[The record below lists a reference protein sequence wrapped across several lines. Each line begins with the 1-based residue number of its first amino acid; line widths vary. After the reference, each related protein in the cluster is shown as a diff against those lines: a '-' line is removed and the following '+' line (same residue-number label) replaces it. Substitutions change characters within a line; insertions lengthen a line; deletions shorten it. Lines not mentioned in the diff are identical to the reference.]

1 MVEETI
7 TDNLGNSLTLRY
19 DNVNDQITIRNTGID
34 GEFRVVYLNE
44 AMLDPY
50 HVVTID
56 EVRGPEEWEGFTDD
70 LGRTVIQNFWD
81 THKVNKETRGL

>member
-19 DNVNDQITIRNTGID
+19 DDVNDQITIRNTGID

-50 HVVTID
+50 HVVTIN

>member
-19 DNVNDQITIRNTGID
+19 DDVNDQITIRNTGID

-50 HVVTID
+50 HVVTIN

-70 LGRTVIQNFWD
+70 LGRTIIQNFWD

>member
-1 MVEETI
+1 MVEENI

-34 GEFRVVYLNE
+34 GEFRVVYLND

-56 EVRGPEEWEGFTDD
+56 EVMGPEEWEGFTDD
-70 LGRTVIQNFWD
+70 LGRTVIQTFWD
-81 THKVNKETRGL
+81 THKVDKETRGL

>member
-1 MVEETI
+1 MVEENI

-19 DNVNDQITIRNTGID
+19 DDVNDQITIRNTGID

-50 HVVTID
+50 HVVTIN

-81 THKVNKETRGL
+81 THKVDKETRGL

>member
-1 MVEETI
+1 MVEENI
-7 TDNLGNSLTLRY
+7 TYNLGNSLTLRY

-34 GEFRVVYLNE
+34 GEFRVVYLND

-70 LGRTVIQNFWD
+70 LGRSFIQIFWN
-81 THKVNKETRGL
+81 TNKVDKETRGL

>member
-1 MVEETI
+1 MVEENI

-56 EVRGPEEWEGFTDD
+56 EVMGPEEWEGFTDD
-70 LGRTVIQNFWD
+70 LGRTVIQTFWD
-81 THKVNKETRGL
+81 THKVDKETRGL

>member
-56 EVRGPEEWEGFTDD
+56 EVMGPEEWEGFTDD
-70 LGRTVIQNFWD
+70 LGRTVIQTFWD
-81 THKVNKETRGL
+81 THKVDKETRGL

>member
-7 TDNLGNSLTLRY
+7 IDNLGNSLTLRY
-19 DNVNDQITIRNTGID
+19 DDVNDQITIRNTGID
-34 GEFRVVYLNE
+34 GEFRVVYLND

-50 HVVTID
+50 HVVTIN

-81 THKVNKETRGL
+81 THKVDKETRGL

>member
-70 LGRTVIQNFWD
+70 LGRTIIQNFWD

>member
-19 DNVNDQITIRNTGID
+19 DDVNDQITIRNTNID

-50 HVVTID
+50 HVVTIN

-81 THKVNKETRGL
+81 THKVDKETRGL